1 MSVKWE
7 DIIERLVQFSV
18 VSAARVTEFEIAGL
32 RCAAS
37 LHVNFLVVFDIVGFE
52 KL

>member
-1 MSVKWE
+1 M
-7 DIIERLVQFSV
+7 QFSV
-18 VSAARVTEFEIAGL
+18 VSTARVAEFEIAGL

-37 LHVNFLVVFDIVGFE
+37 LKVNFLIVSDAFGSE